1 MSLSPFV
8 RIRFPLT
15 SNQTDFT
22 DYCFAKRF
30 FCGID
35 CDLNIIR
42 FVSSFTRLS
51 STSFYPA
58 PKSYFR
64 KEYIMP
70 KRYLLMTSLLLASFF
85 PIEARGL
92 DLNNVYPPTGFVTDR
107 LSDGEL
113 GKWKVIEQIVFAEG
127 NEQQALHPTLRN
139 LWQWIETSGHTVYI
153 EIIRTREVSSCIAGL
168 FLIERFDPLGE
179 HHIAVIRLNLEN
191 INQAYVGAET
201 SKANGFIPFLGLEKE
216 RRYAEVL
223 GHELA
228 HAIHILTDLERV
240 RLVEDVIQQTNQ
252 MLLASRRRYKVGGL
266 AVELKRR
273 LFRRDVLLKSLEEQA
288 EEMEK
293 VVWQELIA
301 KPLSALRQAGRK

>member
-1 MSLSPFV
+1 
-8 RIRFPLT
+8 
-15 SNQTDFT
+15 
-22 DYCFAKRF
+22 
-30 FCGID
+30 
-35 CDLNIIR
+35 
-42 FVSSFTRLS
+42 
-51 STSFYPA
+51 
-58 PKSYFR
+58 
-64 KEYIMP
+64 
-70 KRYLLMTSLLLASFF
+70 MTSLLLASFF
-85 PIEARGL
+85 PIEARWP
-92 DLNNVYPPTGFVTDR
+92 DLSNVYPPTGFVTDR

-113 GKWKVIEQIVFAEG
+113 GKWKAIEQIVFAEG
-127 NEQQALHPTLRN
+127 NEQQPLHPTLRN

-153 EIIRTREVSSCIAGL
+153 EIIRTREVSNCIAGL

-179 HHIAVIRLNLEN
+179 HHISVIKLNLEN

-201 SKANGFIPFLGLEKE
+201 SRANGFIPFLGLEKE
-216 RRYAEVL
+216 KRYAEVL

-240 RLVEDVIQQTNQ
+240 RMVEDVIQQTNQ

-266 AVELKRR
+266 AAELKRR